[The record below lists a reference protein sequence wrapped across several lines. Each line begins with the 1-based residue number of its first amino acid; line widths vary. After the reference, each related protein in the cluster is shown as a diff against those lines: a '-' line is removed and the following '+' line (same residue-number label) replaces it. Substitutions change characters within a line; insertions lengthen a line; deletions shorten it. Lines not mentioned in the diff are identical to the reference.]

1 MSDSLIYAIVVGVI
15 IFAVILYL
23 DWHHTREDKQFLK
36 YVRVTFPNAEF
47 VEAIS
52 VSTSDK
58 QAMDNIERRLRDA
71 SRHL

>member
-1 MSDSLIYAIVVGVI
+1 MSASLIYALSVGAIVFIGIMYTEWRRSRV
-15 IFAVILYL
+15 
-23 DWHHTREDKQFLK
+23 DKQFLR
-36 YVRVTFPNAEF
+36 YIRVTFPNAEF

-71 SRHL
+71 SKHL